1 MEASVARQFSRLP
14 HTYPRPSLLNIAGA
28 RAVVVLLAYDYVA
41 LSTNKTK
48 TAVAVLNALVP
59 PAQNDG
65 LIGRTRPYFGPH
77 T

>member
-1 MEASVARQFSRLP
+1 MEASVARQF
-14 HTYPRPSLLNIAGA
+14 AGA

-41 LSTNKTK
+41 LSTIRQ
-48 TAVAVLNALVP
+48 AVAVLNALLP

-65 LIGRTRPYFGPH
+65 LIGRIRPYFGPH